1 MIKSL
6 QEGNFQTN
14 CKPSGCFTAFYN
26 EEVKN
31 EKRMHPP
38 ALQSAAALT
47 LNIVKEH
54 FKNGD
59 VPMQSDKNCKRSIIN
74 LYKTYVTQ
82 IRGISKTRR
91 EKPFAINK
99 VNVFQQDL
107 KKTMLLWP
115 KNAREIIASIDQ

>member
-1 MIKSL
+1 MDSTRTKTEVWGFGPSINADDKVIAGRKLPNKLQSL
-6 QEGNFQTN
+6 R
-14 CKPSGCFTAFYN
+14 CFTAFYN

-31 EKRMHPP
+31 EKRMHLS

-59 VPMQSDKNCKRSIIN
+59 MPMQSDKNCKRAIIN

-82 IRGISKTRR
+82 IRGIS
-91 EKPFAINK
+91 N
-99 VNVFQQDL
+99 
-107 KKTMLLWP
+107 
-115 KNAREIIASIDQ
+115 